1 MAASMVSAQES
12 ESRRKIH
19 ICIHTRGRGQG
30 RHGCCCSA
38 TVVATLFERYG
49 CCYSL
54 LNLGPFQRIA
64 LRGHLAAAAPFL
76 SFSSTN
82 LLSRGRHC
90 AQEHHHHHCHDLLLW
105 VNNHKDIVMC
115 LRRCHPP
122 WPLLDGPAHVC
133 EFIVTGHEYEM
144 KARSVL
150 PG

>member
-1 MAASMVSAQES
+1 MAPCLGKVKEVAMAASMVSAQES

-64 LRGHLAAAAPFL
+64 LRGQLAAAAPFL

-105 VNNHKDIVMC
+105 VNNHKDICNVPASLSSSMAAS
-115 LRRCHPP
+115 RRPS
-122 WPLLDGPAHVC
+122 
-133 EFIVTGHEYEM
+133 
-144 KARSVL
+144 SVL